1 MSPMCQYS
9 CVKGDG
15 KATDWHMVHIATRA
29 VGGVGLAIM
38 EAAAVEPRGR
48 ISREDLGIWDDEHI
62 VPLQRVVEVTKSN
75 GAAVGIQLAHAG
87 RKAGTPENGNWE
99 YGQIAPSPV
108 QFDDGWHVPNEL
120 DQDGIAALVQNFSAA
135 AERAVEAGFDMVE
148 IHGAHGYLIS
158 SFLSPLANR
167 RSDEYGGNIGNR
179 CRFAVEVVEAVRRVV
194 PDNLPIFVRISG
206 SDFAEGGTVIEDS
219 VVVARMLAGAGAD
232 LIDVSGGGNTA
243 KAAPTLI
250 GYPGYQ
256 VGHAARIRNEV
267 GIPTMAV
274 GMITSSVQA
283 EQIIRSE
290 NADLIAL
297 GRELLRNPYWSLEA
311 ARQLATVG
319 DWPEQYWRARDE

>member
-135 AERAVEAGFDMVE
+135 AERAGEAGFDMVE

-319 DWPEQYWRARDE
+319 YWPEQYWRARDE

>member
-1 MSPMCQYS
+1 
-9 CVKGDG
+9 
-15 KATDWHMVHIATRA
+15 
-29 VGGVGLAIM
+29 M

-48 ISREDLGIWDDEHI
+48 ISREDLGIWDDDHI

-75 GAAVGIQLAHAG
+75 GAAIGIQLAHAG

-99 YGQIAPSPV
+99 YGQIAPSSV

-167 RSDEYGGNIGNR
+167 RSDEYGGNIENR
-179 CRFAVEVVEAVRRVV
+179 CRFAVEVVGAVRRVI

-219 VVVARMLAGAGAD
+219 VVVARMLSGAGAD

-297 GRELLRNPYWSLEA
+297 GRELLRNPYWPLA
-311 ARQLATVG
+311 AASQLATVG
-319 DWPEQYWRARDE
+319 DWPEQYGRARDE